1 VTNATATDL
10 GRAER
15 VYSEDNYL
23 HAGYGLRSWL
33 LTMDHKR
40 VAWLYLVSLT
50 TLFVVG
56 SLSAALIR
64 FDLLSPEGLIP
75 ASAYN
80 RAFTVH
86 GIVMVFFFLVPSIP
100 TTFGNFLL
108 PLMIGARDVA
118 FPRINLFSWYLYTAG
133 GIFVLTTLLSGG
145 VDTGWT
151 FYTPYSSVYSNSA
164 VVFAVL
170 AVFTVGFS
178 SILTGLNFMVT
189 VHKLRAP
196 GLTWFRLPL
205 FVWAIYGTSFV
216 QVLATPVLGLAVT
229 VQTPPC

>member
-1 VTNATATDL
+1 MTNATATDL
-10 GRAER
+10 GRTDR

-33 LTMDHKR
+33 LTRDHKR

-50 TLFVVG
+50 VLFVVG
-56 SLSAALIR
+56 SISAALIR
-64 FDLLSPEGLIP
+64 FDLLSPDGLID
-75 ASAYN
+75 ASVYN

-133 GIFVLTTLLSGG
+133 GIFVVITLLAGG

-151 FYTPYSSVYSNSA
+151 FYTPYSTVYSNSA
-164 VVFAVL
+164 VAFAVL
-170 AVFTVGFS
+170 AVFTVGFTAPAS
-178 SILTGLNFMVT
+178 SRSSPPRSSASPCCWCSWIDFWGLQCSI
-189 VHKLRAP
+189 P
-196 GLTWFRLPL
+196 I
-205 FVWAIYGTSFV
+205 WAAIRCCSSTCSGSTPIPRSTS
-216 QVLATPVLGLAVT
+216 
-229 VQTPPC
+229 